1 MSAQAATTAAAAA
14 PDFKVLVFSKTTGF
28 RHDSIPEGIAAVQK
42 DAFQRYIQKGGG
54 YVGVHAAADSGY
66 DWAWYG
72 KLVGAYFKQHP
83 AEQQATVKVEDPAHP
98 STAGLPTTWTRSDE
112 WYDFRTNPRNTVH
125 VLTSLDE
132 KSYTGGTMGADHP
145 NTWCQDYDGGR
156 SWYTGLGHQKA
167 NYSEANFLKLLLGG
181 IKTAAG
187 AVKAD
192 CSASQSSSYDKITLD
207 DNTSNPMMLDVAKD
221 GRVFYID
228 RLGDVKIIK
237 PSGGTV
243 TAAHLNVF
251 TANESGLLGMAL
263 DPGFATN
270 KWIYLYYSPTG
281 SENVDRLSRFTVNG
295 DTLDLASEKKVL
307 DVPVQRAEC
316 CHHGGGLVMDPKTGN
331 LWLATGDNTNPFN
344 SDGFV
349 PIDEQSGRSSWDA
362 QRSSANTNSLSGKL
376 LRIHPEADGTY
387 TIPSGNLFAPGTDKT
402 KPEIY
407 GMGFRNP
414 FRMGIDP
421 KTGNVMLGEYGPDSN
436 SASATRGPQNTVEWN
451 LISKPGNYGWPYC
464 IGELSGGAPMGG
476 PVYRYNADITATNK
490 WPAYWDG
497 KAIFGEWNNN
507 AMWSFQVNEDATKL
521 VEMNRILQTLSFI
534 KPMDMKFGP
543 DGALYLIEWGSGF
556 NGNNTDSGVYRVDYI
571 KGVRPPVARAAADKT
586 DGPAPLAVKF
596 SSEGSRD
603 PDGKAITYAWDFDA
617 DGTVDST
624 DPNPAHTYTTAG
636 NYNAVLTIKNTD
648 NVTATA
654 SVPIVAGNT
663 RPTVTLVP
671 PPDGGFFEFGDQ
683 VKYKVVV
690 TDPEDGTI
698 DCDKVQVQAFL
709 GHDSHGHPLDQHNG
723 CEGVIQTLTDSGH
736 GTYDNLYY
744 ALAATYTDKGAGAAK
759 PLTGQG
765 SVVLQPKRKQAEHFS
780 QTGRVAGGKGTDT
793 AGVAIETT
801 SDTAGGSSDIGN
813 IQDGDWW
820 SFSPVNLGN
829 INAIRLRAASNA
841 SGGTVE
847 IRQGNPETGTLVGTA
862 NVPGTGGWQ
871 TFQDVT
877 VNLTN
882 PPTTS
887 GPLYFVVRK
896 PASVADNSF
905 LINVNWVDFVGKGA
919 TENQR
924 PTVSV
929 AANAT
934 TGVAPLKV
942 DFTTTASDP
951 EGDALT
957 YKWNFGVN
965 GAPQPTTA
973 NASYTYT
980 APGTYTATVTVTD
993 AKGAVGSA
1001 QVQVKVNT
1009 PATVCL
1015 SGRSDDFLGTQL
1027 DHDRWSVI
1035 RENQDLRVA
1044 DGSLIIPTS
1053 TTDIYQTTNNTPN
1066 IVVQPAPAGAWT
1078 ATAKLTLKAQDAYQ
1092 QAGLVIYGDDDNYAK
1107 MVLQGRSTNGSNHA
1121 NRVFQFIRED
1131 KGAPNEVTASN
1142 TAQLGDAYPDTVYVR
1157 FISDGTNITAHYSS
1171 DGTNFTAM
1179 SETKPL
1185 AGISNPKIGLISL
1198 AGANHPVVDAAFDW
1212 FQITPDDKAGPPAP
1226 DDEFNGTTLDTCRW
1240 SANVRYDA
1248 TAARVTGGNLEL
1260 DTTTGDIYGTTNSG
1274 PKNFILQTAPSGDWT
1289 LETKVDGSAL
1299 SEQYQQGGLI
1309 VYGDD
1314 DNYVKFD
1321 FLTTNAAGS
1330 TVARTIELRSE
1341 VGGTVQNPQPQVN
1354 NLTAGPYWLRLK
1366 KVGDSFTGAYS
1377 SNGTTWTDLTTSGAV
1392 AVVKNSAVANASKVG
1407 VYTIG
1412 TNQGAS
1418 KTVKFD
1424 YFKLVKA
1431 GSEDK
1436 TAPVTT
1442 ATTDPA
1448 QPDNGSFAGPVT
1460 VTLKAVDETGG
1471 SGVAKTEY
1479 ALDGGAW
1486 TAYTAPVTVSGDGQ
1500 HEVTYRSTDKAGNVE
1515 ATKSLKLTIATP
1527 KVKLT
1532 VTAATRCIGTTA
1544 YLAVTAVNDGDAP
1557 ATITLNT
1564 AFGNKTVTDVAPGKQ
1579 AYQSFN
1585 TRT

>member
-1 MSAQAATTAAAAA
+1 MSLAVALPVPFMSASPAMASVTRTGAASAAA

-66 DWAWYG
+66 SWNWYG

-83 AEQQATVKVEDPAHP
+83 AIQQATVKVEDPAHP
-98 STAGLPTTWTRSDE
+98 STAGLPTTWSRTDE
-112 WYDFRTNPRNTVH
+112 WYDYQTNPRNTVH

-156 SWYTGLGHQKA
+156 SWYTGLGHLKE

-181 IKTAAG
+181 IKTASG

-192 CSASQSSSYDKITLD
+192 CSASQSSSYDKVELD
-207 DNTSNPMMLDVAKD
+207 ADTSNPMMLDVAKD

-243 TAAHLNVF
+243 QAAHLNVF

-295 DTLDLASEKKVL
+295 DTLDLASEKKIL

-331 LWLATGDNTNPFN
+331 LWLGTGDNTNPFA
-344 SDGFV
+344 SDGFA

-362 QRSSANTNSLSGKL
+362 QRSAGNTNSLSGKL

-414 FRMGIDP
+414 FRIGMDP

-436 SASATRGPQNTVEWN
+436 AASATRGPQNTVEWN

-476 PVYRYNADITATNK
+476 PVYRFDENVKSDVK

-497 KAIFGEWNNN
+497 KAMFGEWNNN
-507 AMWSFQVNEDATKL
+507 AMWSFQLNEDGTKL
-521 VEMNRILQTLSFI
+521 VEMNRILQTLSFK

-556 NGNNTDSGVYRVDYI
+556 GGDNADSGVYRVEYI
-571 KGVRPPVARAAADKT
+571 KGNRPPVARASADKT
-586 DGPAPLAVKF
+586 DGPTPLTVKF
-596 SSEGSRD
+596 SSDGSRD
-603 PDGKAITYAWDFDA
+603 PDGKAITYAWDLDG
-617 DGTVDST
+617 DGTTDST
-624 DPNPAHTYTTAG
+624 EANPTFTYTKAG
-636 NYNAVLTIKNTD
+636 EYSAVLTITNAD
-648 NVTATA
+648 GRTATS
-654 SVPIVAGNT
+654 SVTVNAGNT
-663 RPTVTLVP
+663 KPEVKVELP
-671 PPDGGFFEFGDQ
+671 PSGSFFEFGDQ
-683 VKYKVVV
+683 VKFKVTV
-690 TDPEDGTI
+690 TDAEDGTV
-698 DCDKVQVQAFL
+698 DCSKVQIQSIL
-709 GHDSHGHPLDQHNG
+709 GHDTHGHPLDQTTG
-723 CEGVIQTLTDSGH
+723 CEGVVQTAMAGH
-736 GTYDNLYY
+736 GEYDNLFYVIE
-744 ALAATYTDKGAGAAK
+744 ASYTDKGAGTAK
-759 PLTGQG
+759 PLTGRGQ
-765 SVVLQPKRKQAEHFS
+765 VILQPKRKQAEHFS
-780 QTGRVAGGKGTDT
+780 ATGRVTGGTGTDAAGVQVETTTDT
-793 AGVAIETT
+793 AG
-801 SDTAGGSSDIGN
+801 GNQNIGFT
-813 IQDGDWW
+813 QDGDWW
-820 SFSPVNLGN
+820 SFDPINLTD
-829 INAIRLRAASNA
+829 ITAIRLRASSAGP
-841 SGGTVE
+841 GGTVQ
-847 IRQGNPETGTLVGTA
+847 IRQGNPDNGTLVGSVDIT
-862 NVPGTGGWQ
+862 PTGNWQ
-871 TFQDVT
+871 TFKDVT
-877 VNLTN
+877 VDLTN

-896 PASVADNSF
+896 PASAADNAYLLNF
-905 LINVNWVDFVGKGA
+905 NWVDFVGKGA
-919 TENQR
+919 TNNQR

-934 TGVAPLKV
+934 TGIAPLKV

-980 APGTYTATVTVTD
+980 TPGTYTAVVTVTD
-993 AKGAVGSA
+993 AKGAAGSA
-1001 QVQVKVNT
+1001 QVQIKVDA
-1009 PATVCL
+1009 PATACFT
-1015 SGRSDDFLGTQL
+1015 GRSDDFLGTQL
-1027 DHDRWSVI
+1027 DRDRWSVI
-1035 RENQDLRVA
+1035 RENQDLKVA
-1044 DGSLIIPTS
+1044 DGKLIIPTS
-1053 TTDIYQTTNNTPN
+1053 ATDIYSTGGNTPN
-1066 IVVQPAPAGAWT
+1066 IVVQPMPSGAWT
-1078 ATAKLTLKAQDAYQ
+1078 ATAKLTLKALTTYQ

-1107 MVLQGRSTNGSNHA
+1107 MVLEARGTDDHA
-1121 NRVFQFIRED
+1121 ARIFQFIREEN
-1131 KGAPNEVTASN
+1131 GTPNEVTDSN
-1142 TAQLGDAYPDTVYVR
+1142 TANLGDAYPDTVYVR

-1171 DGTNFTAM
+1171 DGTTFTAM
-1179 SETKPL
+1179 PQTKPL

-1198 AGANHPVVDAAFDW
+1198 ASTNNPVTDAAFDW
-1212 FQITPDDKAGPPAP
+1212 FHITPDDKATASDPN
-1226 DDEFNGTTLDTCRW
+1226 DEFEGTALDLCRW
-1240 SANVRYDA
+1240 NANVRYDA
-1248 TAARVTGGNLEL
+1248 TAARVSGGQLQL
-1260 DTTTGDIYGTTNSG
+1260 DTTKGDIYGSDNSN

-1299 SEQYQQGGLI
+1299 NEQFQQGGLI

-1314 DNYVKFD
+1314 ENYVKFD
-1321 FLTTNAAGS
+1321 YVADNAAGS
-1330 TVARTIELRSE
+1330 AVTRRLELRSE
-1341 VGGTVQNPQPQVN
+1341 VGGVVQDPQPQVT
-1354 NLTAGPYWLRLK
+1354 NLTSGVWWLRLK
-1366 KVGDSFTGAYS
+1366 KVGDSFTASYS
-1377 SNGTTWTDLTTSGAV
+1377 SDGTTWTDLATDGTA
-1392 AVVKNSAVANASKVG
+1392 AVVKNSAVAGTGKVG
-1407 VYTIG
+1407 LFGFGV
-1412 TNQGAS
+1412 NQTAS

-1424 YFKLVKA
+1424 YFKLTPA
-1431 GSEDK
+1431 
-1436 TAPVTT
+1436 
-1442 ATTDPA
+1442 AT
-1448 QPDNGSFAGPVT
+1448 S
-1460 VTLKAVDETGG
+1460 
-1471 SGVAKTEY
+1471 
-1479 ALDGGAW
+1479 
-1486 TAYTAPVTVSGDGQ
+1486 
-1500 HEVTYRSTDKAGNVE
+1500 
-1515 ATKSLKLTIATP
+1515 

-1544 YLAVTAVNDGDAP
+1544 YLAVTAVNNGDTP
-1557 ATITLNT
+1557 ATIVLNT